1 MPLQAKFISALGV
14 LGIQNVT
21 INWKCVSDLLKVL
34 VAHKNSAYVLRLF
47 RDRLDLDLL
56 LENG

>member
-1 MPLQAKFISALGV
+1 MQAKFISALGV

-21 INWKCVSDLLKVL
+21 INWKCVSDILKVL